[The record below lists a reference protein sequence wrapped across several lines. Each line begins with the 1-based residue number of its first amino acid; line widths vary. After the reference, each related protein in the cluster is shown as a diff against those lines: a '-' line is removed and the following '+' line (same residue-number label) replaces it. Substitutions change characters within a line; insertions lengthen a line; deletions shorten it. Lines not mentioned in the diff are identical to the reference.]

1 MRTLGGKILKSR
13 GWKILGEFPDIKKSI
28 TIFAPHTNHIDAI
41 TGKLGFSEI
50 GIKYLFLSKK
60 ELFIFPFNIVMKWFG
75 SMAVR
80 GVKGENAIFKV
91 VEILDNTDELHIVIS
106 PEGWITKQTKWN
118 KGFYLMAKKAKVPIV
133 VTSMDYSKKELKV
146 EGVIHDLDDF
156 PTVMK
161 QINEWYK
168 DIKGKNPER
177 FSVDLRYV

>member
-1 MRTLGGKILKSR
+1 LN
-13 GWKILGEFPDIKKSI
+13 
-28 TIFAPHTNHIDAI
+28 IFANENITNHIDAI
-41 TGKLGFSEI
+41 TGKLGFTEI

-60 ELFIFPFNIVMKWFG
+60 ELFIFPMNIIMKWFG
-75 SMAVR
+75 SMAIR

-91 VEILDNTDELHIVIS
+91 VEILNNTDELHVVIS

-146 EGVIHDLDDF
+146 EGVIEDLEDF

-161 QINEWYK
+161 QINEFYK
-168 DIKGKNPER
+168 DVKGKNPER
-177 FSVDLRYV
+177 FSLDTRYL